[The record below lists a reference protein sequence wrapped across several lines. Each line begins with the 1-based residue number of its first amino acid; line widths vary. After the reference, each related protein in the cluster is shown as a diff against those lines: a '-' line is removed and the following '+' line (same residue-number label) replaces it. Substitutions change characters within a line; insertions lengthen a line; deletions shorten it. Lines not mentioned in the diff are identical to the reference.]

1 MPPKKKQR
9 TSGSNQKADHQP
21 TTMDHVPPVLQ
32 KLKDW
37 LGKAYELRHG
47 SEVAH
52 PYPLDKGGSLLQI
65 CQRCWTSQKDFTD
78 VSFEF
83 MKKIGLMPS
92 EGTTPGDFL
101 DKYANLEVSWL
112 SYILSKT
119 VHNLERVR

>member
-1 MPPKKKQR
+1 
-9 TSGSNQKADHQP
+9 
-21 TTMDHVPPVLQ
+21 
-32 KLKDW
+32 
-37 LGKAYELRHG
+37 
-47 SEVAH
+47 
-52 PYPLDKGGSLLQI
+52 
-65 CQRCWTSQKDFTD
+65 
-78 VSFEF
+78 